1 MVFFI
6 ALTYY
11 ALFQINSSKCSESWF
26 GYRGTHILT
35 PGCNPFAA
43 FRHGEQYYKRS
54 GISRQWEIAY
64 FGRTRINK
72 GVIVPGYVVP
82 SHGKK

>member
-1 MVFFI
+1 MLVNF
-6 ALTYY
+6 
-11 ALFQINSSKCSESWF
+11 LFQINSRKSTDNWL
-26 GYRGTHILT
+26 THHGSQLISS
-35 PGCNPFAA
+35 GCNPFLA
-43 FRHGEQYYKRS
+43 FTRHGEQYYRRS

-82 SHGKK
+82 SHGRK